1 MRSTFYGFEIAKS
14 GLFAS
19 QQNLNITGHNIS
31 NVNTKGYTRQRLNV
45 QAVPA
50 PFYMGMVAYSDKSM
64 SGQGVRMMYVDQIR
78 DPFLDIQ
85 YREENTSSKNW
96 ETQEYEFSMI
106 EALFNFEIT
115 DDESGIS
122 NLFADF
128 YASLHKL
135 AEKPSDLEVRQ
146 AVLGSAMNMVAIMNQ
161 NADKILD
168 QYNDINEAI
177 NASVLQINSITRSI
191 AALNNQIFGFELSGA
206 QANDLR
212 DQRNLLLDELSG
224 YIPISY
230 RETTDNYLIV
240 EYNGVEIINHSKQK
254 DLALASTK
262 DHAFT
267 AGAKVYEL
275 YFAEQLNPDGTVAI
289 DPDTGDVYAPIS
301 EDEGIIGGYFKMRDG
316 DSKDNVGLPYVMGML
331 DELCQKVANE
341 FNAVHEQGWSM
352 PGGGEVSAT
361 GIKFFKDDVPIT
373 ALNFA
378 LHEDINIYRIAASDA
393 EIVLGSGGAGGDN
406 EQRNNNVN
414 ALKIVDLLSK
424 TDAAGN
430 QDNFDSKYKEII
442 VAVGLEMSYINRM
455 NNNQATVLASIEDR
469 RQSVSGVS
477 IDEEVTNVIKYGH
490 SYNAAS
496 RVITA
501 IDEQLDTVI
510 NKMGLVGR

>member
-31 NVNTKGYTRQRLNV
+31 NVNTKGFTRQRLNV
-45 QAVPA
+45 EAIPA
-50 PFYMGMVAYSDKSM
+50 PYYMGMVAYSDKSM
-64 SGQGVRMMYVDQIR
+64 SGQGVRMLYVDQVR

-85 YREENTSSKNW
+85 YRQENTASKNW

-106 EALFNFEIT
+106 ETLFNFEIT

-135 AEKPSDLEVRQ
+135 AENPSDLEVRQ
-146 AVLGSAMNMVAIMNQ
+146 AVLGSALNMVHIMNQ
-161 NADKILD
+161 NAQKIND
-168 QYNDINEAI
+168 QYNDINEALKS
-177 NASVLQINSITRSI
+177 SVTQVNTILKSIS
-191 AALNNQIFGFELSGA
+191 ALNNQIFGYEMSGA

-212 DQRNLLLDELSG
+212 DQRNLLLDELAG
-224 YIPISY
+224 YIPIKY
-230 RETTDNYLIV
+230 RETKDEYLIV
-240 EYNGVEIINHSKQK
+240 EYNGVEIINHAKYREFAVS
-254 DLALASTK
+254 STK
-262 DHAFT
+262 NHAFV
-267 AGAKVYEL
+267 ANDKVFEI
-275 YFAEQLNPDGTVAI
+275 YFADQLNADGTVAN
-289 DPDTGDVYAPIS
+289 DPDTGAAFTPIQ
-301 EDEGIIGGYFKMRDG
+301 EDEGIIGAYFKMRDG
-316 DSKDNVGLPYVMGML
+316 DAEDNIGLPYVMHML
-331 DELCQKVANE
+331 DALCEKVTKE
-341 FNAVHEQGWSM
+341 FNEVHEDGWGLPNGNVASQ
-352 PGGGEVSAT
+352 T
-361 GIKFFKDDVPIT
+361 GVKFFKDDGNPIT

-378 LHEDINIYRIAASDA
+378 LDEDLDMYRIAASDS
-393 EIVLGSGGAGGDN
+393 EITAGANN
-406 EQRNNNVN
+406 EQRNNNLN
-414 ALKIVDLLSK
+414 ALKIVELLNK
-424 TDAAGN
+424 TNAAGN
-430 QDNFDSKYKEII
+430 PDNFDSKYKEII

-455 NNNQATVLASIEDR
+455 NNNQATVLASVEEK

-501 IDEQLDTVI
+501 IDEQLDQVI